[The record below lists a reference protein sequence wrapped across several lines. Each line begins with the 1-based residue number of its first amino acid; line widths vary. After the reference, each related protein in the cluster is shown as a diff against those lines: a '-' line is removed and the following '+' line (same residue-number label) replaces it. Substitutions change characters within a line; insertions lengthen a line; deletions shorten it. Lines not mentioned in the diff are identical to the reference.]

1 MTEKNNLSSAP
12 RGSVILYNPIS
23 GRGHFDSWCSIFTST
38 LVRLGWTV
46 HIITPDRTPLLK
58 LLTDIGV
65 DSEKYRIYDRSTR
78 FYRNLSLDLIVAPRS
93 EGDENRRIDNLK
105 LVATDGQGRVLGY
118 FGTVAHKGIAKLK
131 RLFASVWEPIEAFWQ
146 PRLSISHLD
155 PIIFSQDIAIL
166 SKGLSASP
174 ALVLNMYIDQ
184 YEAALGPWSVF
195 LERSKFNWACIH
207 FDTSRTFLKAEFE
220 ASPYFKGALYINEDV
235 RPPVNARYRWI
246 PDITITKT
254 LPNISAE
261 LAFIKNQAGSRTIVF
276 LGGAISGDKNLS
288 VWYETLLLSDPSRW
302 FFIQIGQMDH
312 STLSTLDMHYLRKIE
327 QLNPEHL
334 FVLDRYIADE
344 RAFNSY
350 IQVSDIVWCLYR
362 SFKRSSNL
370 LTKAAFFKKPAL
382 VSAGNLLGE
391 RALKFGIGISA
402 DEGSAQAAIK
412 ALAFIDASTFNE
424 ESFLAYTRAFGL
436 EAFEFAI
443 DRHLTEF
450 TESRAADTARF
461 I

>member
-1 MTEKNNLSSAP
+1 MTKKNNLSSAP

-46 HIITPDRTPLLK
+46 HIITPNRTPLLE
-58 LLTDIGV
+58 LLTNIGV
-65 DSEKYRIYDRSTR
+65 DSEKYSIYDESTR

-93 EGDENRRIDNLK
+93 KGAENKRINSLK
-105 LVATDGQGRVLGY
+105 LVSTGRQRRVLGR
-118 FGTVAHKGIAKLK
+118 FGTVSHKGITKLK
-131 RLFASVWEPIEAFWQ
+131 RLFASVWEPIEAFSR

-155 PIIFSQDIAIL
+155 PILFSQDITIL
-166 SKGLSASP
+166 SQALTVSP

-184 YEAALGPWSVF
+184 YEAARGPWSVF
-195 LERSKFNWACIH
+195 SKRSKFDWACIH
-207 FDTSRTFLKAEFE
+207 FDTSRTFLRTEFE
-220 ASPYFKGALYINEDV
+220 ASPHFKGALYINEDV
-235 RPPVNARYRWI
+235 RRSVNARYRWI
-246 PDITITKT
+246 PDITITQT
-254 LPNISAE
+254 SLNVSAE
-261 LAFIKNQAGSRTIVF
+261 LALIKNQAGSRTIVF
-276 LGGAISGDKNLS
+276 LGGAINGDKNLS

-302 FFIQIGQMDH
+302 FFIQIGQIDH
-312 STLSTLDMHYLRKIE
+312 STLSTLDMHYLRQIE

-334 FVLDRYIADE
+334 FVLDQYIADE

-424 ESFLAYTRAFGL
+424 ESFSAYTRAFGL

-450 TESRAADTARF
+450 TDGRASNTA
-461 I
+461 